1 MLVMNKEDEERAL
14 SLHKKSIFI
23 DALEVF
29 FPFADDTS
37 YFDKLIAAGVTAVN
51 ATVTTTYATPLQALS
66 SLKQWQEVFEKHS
79 DKLIP
84 VTTAQD
90 IERAKR
96 EGKLGII
103 MGSQNAAMIGDDIN
117 LLTIYKKLGLRII
130 QLSYYEQ
137 NLLGEGCGE
146 RTNGGLT
153 TFGVEV
159 VEEMNRLRLLIDISH
174 CGDQVVMDAIK
185 FSKVPIVA
193 THANPRALVNH
204 PRNKTDEHIKAI
216 AEKGGVI
223 GMLSYSRISQARE
236 GIQPDME
243 DLLNFIDYTVKLVG
257 PDHVGIGTDVTP
269 FWSEEAYEKWAQFYP
284 DLRSNWG
291 WTGRDIFTNKEGD
304 EDISRMVEITK
315 GLVARGY
322 SDEDIQKIIGLNFL
336 RVFREVWGE

>member
-1 MLVMNKEDEERAL
+1 MKREDEERAL

-29 FPFADDTS
+29 VPFTGDTS
-37 YFDKLIAAGVTAVN
+37 YLDKLMAAGVTTIN
-51 ATVTTTYATPLQALS
+51 ATVMPPYDTPLQALS
-66 SLKQWQEVFEKHS
+66 RLKQWYEAFEEHS
-79 DKLIP
+79 DKLIQ

-103 MGSQNAAMIGDDIN
+103 MGSQNAAIISDDIN
-117 LLTIYKKLGLRII
+117 LLAIYKKLGLRII
-130 QLSYYEQ
+130 QLSYYAQ
-137 NLLGEGCGE
+137 GLLGEGGGE

-153 TFGVEV
+153 RFGVEA
-159 VEEMNRLRLLIDISH
+159 VEEMNRLRLLIDVSH
-174 CGDQVVMDAIK
+174 CGDQVIMDAIK

-193 THANPRALVNH
+193 THANPRALANH
-204 PRNKTDEHIKAI
+204 SRNKTDEHIKAI
-216 AEKGGVI
+216 ADKGGVI
-223 GMLSYSRISQARE
+223 GIVGYSRISQPKE
-236 GIQPDME
+236 GIPPSIE
-243 DLLNFIDYTVKLVG
+243 DLLDFIDYTAKLVG
-257 PDHVGIGTDVTP
+257 PDYVGIGTDVTP
-269 FWSEEAYEKWAQFYP
+269 FWSKAAYEEFAQFYP

-291 WTGRDIFTNKEGD
+291 WEGRHIFTNKEGA

-315 GLVARGY
+315 GLVTRRY